1 MKLSTSLAALL
12 LTSGL
17 SASTLSVYQDQT
29 LYNYA
34 PSSSYIGMTKGVKAK
49 CEGNTVDL
57 HEISTCP
64 QDKRLCK
71 ELSSLKEAQ
80 KELNSIKYTAQA
92 LEKLSAL
99 AQPKEI
105 DAAAWIKASTLLGEE
120 KAILLQREKK
130 RQKTVSVK
138 TAALHKQTPTQ
149 QVLVSGKI
157 CGNEMELILPYGY
170 VTFSTS
176 YEADL
181 TSEKE
186 IAVTQTMRIVNRSGI
201 DMAADRA
208 MFYYRRANQT
218 IRPVYFDPWIVSKY
232 EPRVQ
237 RRMVKKSMIQN
248 SMADESSREMIMAAP
263 PPVLKPVA
271 SYIDAREYRIKGLDL
286 PSTGVPV
293 EVKITSWR
301 AAVNCKLKAYPYI
314 NIQTFNVCSFTPE
327 YQIENNRWKIKSG
340 KVTLNEN
347 ARGEYNEGKYE
358 LYTAIDEDIKIRRR
372 PMVKKERETGIFG
385 GTVRKK
391 DGFVLHVTNKSD
403 KSKTLTLIDRIPTS
417 DSDEIKVK
425 LLALR
430 SDKKINYKMLKEGKL
445 EMYLTLD
452 PKENKKIEV
461 QFEISYDKDLK
472 ISY

>member
-1 MKLSTSLAALL
+1 MKFSTSLATLL

-17 SASTLSVYQDQT
+17 SASTLSVYRDQT
-29 LYNYA
+29 IYNYDA
-34 PSSSYIGMTKGVKAK
+34 ISSYIGMTKGVKAK

-57 HEISTCP
+57 YEISTCP
-64 QDKRLCK
+64 RDKRLCK
-71 ELSSLKEAQ
+71 EFSSLKEAQ
-80 KELNSIKYTAQA
+80 KELNSIRYTVQA
-92 LEKLSAL
+92 LEKLSSL

-105 DAAAWIKASTLLGEE
+105 DADAWIKASTLLGKE
-120 KAILLQREKK
+120 KAMLSEREKK
-130 RQKTVSVK
+130 SQKTVIVK
-138 TAALHKQTPTQ
+138 SAALNKQIPSQ

-157 CGNEMELILPYGY
+157 CGNEMELTLPPGY

-181 TSEKE
+181 SYEKE
-186 IAVTQTMRIVNRSGI
+186 ISVTQVMRIVNRSGI
-201 DMAADRA
+201 DMAADSA

-218 IRPVYFDPWIVSKY
+218 IQPVYFDPWIVSKY
-232 EPRVQ
+232 EPRVKS
-237 RRMVKKSMIQN
+237 RMMKKSMMQV
-248 SMADESSREMIMAAP
+248 SMADESNREAAAAP
-263 PPVLKPVA
+263 SPVLRPLA
-271 SYIDAREYRIKGLDL
+271 SYVDAREYRINGLKL

-293 EVKITSWR
+293 EVKITSWS
-301 AAVNCKLKAYPYI
+301 AVLNCKLKAYPYT
-314 NIQTFNVCSFTPE
+314 NLQTFSVCSFTPK
-327 YQIENNRWKIKSG
+327 YQIENNRWKIRSG

-347 ARGEYNEGKYE
+347 ARGEYNEGKYD
-358 LYTAIDEDIKIRRR
+358 LYTAVDEDIKIRRR

-417 DSDEIKVK
+417 GSEEIKVK

-430 SDKKINYKMLKEGKL
+430 SDEKINYKMLKEGKL